1 MPKRKQKGVSL
12 IEAVIGLV
20 VIIPIGLAALD
31 MYAFMVAA
39 QQNEELSETA
49 ARVAA
54 TKGSQS
60 TAEAAISEILDRVQT
75 SAIVKSVVAD
85 QVKYDPV
92 VGKVTVTFSMT
103 VHLPVPFPNY
113 ENLNCQAT
121 SIEPIVSQ
129 PAPL

>member
-1 MPKRKQKGVSL
+1 MRKRNKKGVSL
-12 IEAVIGLV
+12 IESVIGLV

-39 QQNEELSETA
+39 QQNEELTESA

-60 TAEAAISEILDRVQT
+60 SAEAAISEIIDRVQT
-75 SAIVKSVVAD
+75 SAIVKGVVAD

-92 VGKVTVTFSMT
+92 ASKVTITFSMT

-121 SIEPIVSQ
+121 SIEPIVAM